1 MGNFINFLATN
12 LGYILYIIY
21 TVTKNYGISI
31 VIFTIIL
38 KLLLLPLEIKQRITN
53 QKVMKV
59 SEKQRALAEKY
70 KKDQAKYNS
79 EILKLYQ
86 KENLSIFAPFLGM
99 LLTILQIFII
109 LSVFYMVSKPLTHIK
124 RMPQNEIDT
133 YIAKTEEINN
143 NQNSNNRRNDFQKEI
158 KVLQTIE
165 NDDKIKLNMNFL
177 GIDLRDTPG
186 EKVKSLND
194 IKNIGNIKVMIIPIL
209 YILISVI
216 NLTVARKDL
225 EKQRETAKNEN
236 KNLNTAKD
244 EKAEDKFTQDDFQD
258 AMMSSQKIMTYI
270 MPIMM
275 FSVTMITPLAVA
287 LYWLINTI
295 TEIVK
300 IKVVK
305 KIVDKK
311 LEEEKQNKK

>member
-109 LSVFYMVSKPLTHIK
+109 LSVFYMVSKPLTYIK

-143 NQNSNNRRNDFQKEI
+143 NQNSNNNRNDFQKEI

-186 EKVKSLND
+186 EKVKSIND
-194 IKNIGNIKVMIIPIL
+194 IKNIHNMKVMIIPIL

-225 EKQRETAKNEN
+225 EKQRDTAKNEN

>member
-59 SEKQRALAEKY
+59 SEKQRVLSEKY

-133 YIAKTEEINN
+133 YIAKTEEISN
-143 NQNSNNRRNDFQKEI
+143 NQNTNNRRNDFQKEI

-165 NDDKIKLNMNFL
+165 NDDKLKLNMNFL

-225 EKQRETAKNEN
+225 EKQREIAKNQN
-236 KNLNTAKD
+236 KDLNTAKD
-244 EKAEDKFTQDDFQD
+244 EKSEDKFTQDDFQD

-295 TEIVK
+295 TEIFK

-311 LEEEKQNKK
+311 LEEEKTK

>member
-59 SEKQRALAEKY
+59 SEKQRVLSEKY

-109 LSVFYMVSKPLTHIK
+109 LSVFYMVSKPLTYIK

-143 NQNSNNRRNDFQKEI
+143 NQNSNNNRNDFQKEI

-186 EKVKSLND
+186 EKVKSIND
-194 IKNIGNIKVMIIPIL
+194 IKNIHNMKVMIIPIL

-225 EKQRETAKNEN
+225 EKQRDTAKNEN

>member
-1 MGNFINFLATN
+1 MGNFINFLSNN

-38 KLLLLPLEIKQRITN
+38 KLILLPLEIKQRITN
-53 QKVMKV
+53 QKVMKI

-70 KKDQAKYNS
+70 KKDQAKYNN
-79 EILKLYQ
+79 EILKLYK
-86 KENLSIFAPFLGM
+86 KENLSVFAPFLGM

-133 YIAKTEEINN
+133 YIAKTEEISN
-143 NQNSNNRRNDFQKEI
+143 NQNNNNRRNDFQKEI

-165 NDDKIKLNMNFL
+165 NDNKLKLNMNFL

-225 EKQRETAKNEN
+225 EKQREIAKNEN

-244 EKAEDKFTQDDFQD
+244 EKTEDKFTQDDFQD

-295 TEIVK
+295 TEIFK

-311 LEEEKQNKK
+311 LEEEKTK

>member
-21 TVTKNYGISI
+21 IVTKNYGISI

-59 SEKQRALAEKY
+59 SEKQRVLSEKY

-109 LSVFYMVSKPLTHIK
+109 LSVFYMVSKPLTYIK
-124 RMPQNEIDT
+124 RMPQNEINT

-143 NQNSNNRRNDFQKEI
+143 NQNSNNNRNDFQKEI

-186 EKVKSLND
+186 EKVKSIND
-194 IKNIGNIKVMIIPIL
+194 IKNIHNMKVMIIPIL

-244 EKAEDKFTQDDFQD
+244 EEAEDKFTQDDFQD

>member
-1 MGNFINFLATN
+1 MGNFINFLSNN
-12 LGYILYIIY
+12 LGYILYFIY
-21 TVTKNYGISI
+21 NITKNYGISI

-38 KLLLLPLEIKQRITN
+38 KLILLPLEIKQRITN
-53 QKVMKV
+53 QKVMKI

-79 EILKLYQ
+79 EILKLYK
-86 KENLSIFAPFLGM
+86 KENLSVFAPFLGM

-133 YIAKTEEINN
+133 YIAKTEEISN

-165 NDDKIKLNMNFL
+165 NDDKLKLNMNFL

-236 KNLNTAKD
+236 KDLNTAKD

-295 TEIVK
+295 TEIFK

-311 LEEEKQNKK
+311 LEEEKTK